1 VFCHGRPARNFLGN
15 YQKTAPLY
23 LATRNIILLAD
34 CIRSLAGDS
43 HKDGI
48 GMLALFHLSPVLLVT
63 AMLVVLR
70 RPPVHAAIAGTLLVL
85 LLWLAGAADAW
96 RPDSMVAAAKDTAV
110 LFASTAFVIVPG
122 LAFVIFIERM
132 GVNLALSQWVRS
144 LGLGRGDQVVFIV
157 LGLAPLLEAMT
168 GFGVSL
174 IATVPLLLSLFERRV
189 ALRIALTGMAIMPW
203 GTLGLASVIGASLA
217 HLDAPALASTSALT
231 SAPVFFGLSAMALY
245 LAGVRE
251 PREWRALGVFWLLF
265 VSVLYSASR
274 WMGPEVA
281 GVAAGLLT
289 SAAVLCVGLWRLRR
303 SDSTRGPV
311 QWPRQAWPYLL
322 LIVSI
327 LGLKMLWT
335 ITTWQD
341 SWVVQGTQ
349 VSWKPLASPGLA
361 LILVLIGLGFHTRT
375 RSRTGPDIRLPAALV
390 ARAKRPLLTIFFFLA
405 MSQMM
410 VKAGFLAGLMQ
421 LLEGL
426 SPTAAT
432 SLVALLGALSGYMT
446 GSNVGGNA
454 IFMPAIAMLPESSR
468 LLLAAVQN
476 SSAGHAALGSLSIV
490 MLILGLAKTQA
501 REEGELVRFGFGLV
515 CFNTVL
521 VAFGAGLLSG

>member
-1 VFCHGRPARNFLGN
+1 
-15 YQKTAPLY
+15 
-23 LATRNIILLAD
+23 
-34 CIRSLAGDS
+34 
-43 HKDGI
+43 
-48 GMLALFHLSPVLLVT
+48 MLALFHLSPVLLVT

-70 RPPVHAAIAGTLLVL
+70 RPPVHAAIAGTLLVVV
-85 LLWLAGAADAW
+85 LWLAGAADAW
-96 RPDSMVAAAKDTAV
+96 QPGSMLAAAQDTAV

-122 LAFVIFIERM
+122 LAFVIYIERL
-132 GVNLALSQWVRS
+132 GINLAVSQWVNS
-144 LGLGRGDQVVFIV
+144 LGLRRGDQVVFIV

-174 IATVPLLLSLFERRV
+174 IATVPLLLSLFERRA
-189 ALRIALTGMAIMPW
+189 ALRIALAGMAIMPW

-217 HLDAPALASTSALT
+217 HQDASALAATSALT
-231 SAPVFFGLSAMALY
+231 SAPVFLALGALSLF

-251 PREWRALGVFWLLF
+251 WREWRTLGACWLLF
-265 VSVLYSASR
+265 VAVLYSASR
-274 WMGPEVA
+274 WLGPEVA
-281 GVAAGLLT
+281 GVAAGLVT
-289 SAAVLCVGLWRLRR
+289 AAAVLSVGLWRLRL
-303 SDSTRGPV
+303 SERGAV
-311 QWPRQAWPYLL
+311 HWPRQAWPYLVL
-322 LIVSI
+322 VVCIVA
-327 LGLKMLWT
+327 LKLLWT
-335 ITTWQD
+335 FTAWQD
-341 SWVVQGTQ
+341 LWVVQGAQ

-361 LILVLIGLGFHTRT
+361 LLLLLAGLAFYTRD
-375 RSRTGPDIRLPAALV
+375 RTAPEVSVPAALA
-390 ARAKRPLLTIFFFLA
+390 ARARRPLLTILFFLA

-421 LLEGL
+421 LLAGL
-426 SPTAAT
+426 SPSVAT

-501 REEGELVRFGFGLV
+501 REESELVRFGFALV
-515 CFNTVL
+515 CLNTAL
-521 VAFGAGLLSG
+521 VAFGAVLLGGWTG

>member
-1 VFCHGRPARNFLGN
+1 MV
-15 YQKTAPLY
+15 
-23 LATRNIILLAD
+23 
-34 CIRSLAGDS
+34 
-43 HKDGI
+43 
-48 GMLALFHLSPVLLVT
+48 ALFHLSPVLLVT

-70 RPPVHAAIAGTLLVL
+70 RPPVHAAIAGTLLVM
-85 LLWLAGAADAW
+85 LLWFAGAADAW
-96 RPDSMVAAAKDTAV
+96 HPGSMLAAAQDTAV

-122 LAFVIFIERM
+122 LAFVIFIERL

-144 LGLGRGDQVVFIV
+144 LGLSRGDQLVFIV

-217 HLDAPALASTSALT
+217 HLDATALASTSALI
-231 SAPVFFGLSAMALY
+231 SAPVFLALSAMALY

-251 PREWRALGVFWLLF
+251 SREWRGLGVFWLLF
-265 VSVLYSASR
+265 VAVLYSASR
-274 WMGPEVA
+274 WLGPEMA
-281 GVAAGLLT
+281 GVAAGLVT
-289 SAAVLCVGLWRLRR
+289 AVAVLSVGQWRRR
-303 SDSTRGPV
+303 SERGSV
-311 QWPRQAWPYLL
+311 QWPRQAWPYLVL
-322 LIVSI
+322 NVCIVA
-327 LGLKMLWT
+327 LKTLWT
-335 ITTWQD
+335 ITAWPD
-341 SWVVQGTQ
+341 LWIVQGAQ
-349 VSWKPLASPGLA
+349 VSWKPLASPGVA
-361 LILVLIGLGFHTRT
+361 LILVLIGLGFHTR
-375 RSRTGPDIRLPAALV
+375 RPRHQAEPGISVPAALA

-421 LLEGL
+421 LLTGL
-426 SPTAAT
+426 SPSAAT
-432 SLVALLGALSGYMT
+432 SLVTLLGALSGYMT

-490 MLILGLAKTQA
+490 MLILGLAKTTA
-501 REEGELVRFGFGLV
+501 TEDSELVRFGFVLV
-515 CFNTVL
+515 CLNTVL
-521 VAFGAGLLSG
+521 VALGAVLLSAG

>member
-1 VFCHGRPARNFLGN
+1 MV
-15 YQKTAPLY
+15 
-23 LATRNIILLAD
+23 
-34 CIRSLAGDS
+34 
-43 HKDGI
+43 
-48 GMLALFHLSPVLLVT
+48 ALFHLSPVLLVT

-70 RPPVHAAIAGTLLVL
+70 RPPVHAAISGTLLVL
-85 LLWLAGAADAW
+85 VLWLAGVADAW
-96 RPDSMVAAAKDTAV
+96 HAGSMLAAAEDTAV

-122 LAFVIFIERM
+122 LAFVIFIERL

-189 ALRIALTGMAIMPW
+189 ALRIALAGMAIMPW

-217 HLDAPALASTSALT
+217 HLDAAALASTSALT
-231 SAPVFFGLSAMALY
+231 SAPVFFALSAMALY

-251 PREWRALGVFWLLF
+251 SREWRALGVFWLLF
-265 VSVLYSASR
+265 VGVLYGASR
-274 WMGPEVA
+274 WLGPEVA
-281 GVAAGLLT
+281 GVAAGLVT
-289 SAAVLCVGLWRLRR
+289 AVAVLSVGLWRLRR
-303 SDSTRGPV
+303 GDSAQSAV
-311 QWPRQAWPYLL
+311 QRPRQAWPYLL
-322 LIVSI
+322 LIAYIV
-327 LGLKMLWT
+327 GLKLLWT
-335 ITTWQD
+335 LTSWQD
-341 SWVVQGTQ
+341 LWVVQGAQ
-349 VSWKPLASPGLA
+349 VTWKPLASPGLA
-361 LILVLIGLGFHTRT
+361 LMLVLIGLGVHARRT
-375 RSRTGPDIRLPAALV
+375 QRRTASDASLSTALAARV
-390 ARAKRPLLTIFFFLA
+390 KRPLLTIFFFLA

-421 LLEGL
+421 LLAGL
-426 SPTAAT
+426 SPSAAT
-432 SLVALLGALSGYMT
+432 SLVALFGGLSGYMT

-501 REEGELVRFGFGLV
+501 AEEGELVRFGFGLV
-515 CFNTVL
+515 CLNTALVALGAGVL
-521 VAFGAGLLSG
+521 VVWLG

>member
-1 VFCHGRPARNFLGN
+1 
-15 YQKTAPLY
+15 
-23 LATRNIILLAD
+23 
-34 CIRSLAGDS
+34 
-43 HKDGI
+43 
-48 GMLALFHLSPVLLVT
+48 MLALFHLSPVLLVT

-70 RPPVHAAIAGTLLVL
+70 RPPVHAAIAGTLLVVV
-85 LLWLAGAADAW
+85 LWLAGAADAW
-96 RPDSMVAAAKDTAV
+96 QPGSMLAAAQDTAV

-122 LAFVIFIERM
+122 LAFVIYIERL
-132 GVNLALSQWVRS
+132 GINLAVSQWVNS
-144 LGLGRGDQVVFIV
+144 LGLRRGDQVVFIV

-174 IATVPLLLSLFERRV
+174 IATVPLLLSLFERRA
-189 ALRIALTGMAIMPW
+189 ALRIALAGMAIMPW

-217 HLDAPALASTSALT
+217 HLDASALAATSALT
-231 SAPVFFGLSAMALY
+231 SAPVFLALGALSLF

-251 PREWRALGVFWLLF
+251 WREWRTLGACWLLF
-265 VSVLYSASR
+265 VAVLYSASR
-274 WMGPEVA
+274 WLGPEVA
-281 GVAAGLLT
+281 GVAAGLVT
-289 SAAVLCVGLWRLRR
+289 AAAVLSVGLWRLRL
-303 SDSTRGPV
+303 SERGAV
-311 QWPRQAWPYLL
+311 HWPRQAWPYLVL
-322 LIVSI
+322 VVCIVA
-327 LGLKMLWT
+327 LKLLWT
-335 ITTWQD
+335 FTAWQD
-341 SWVVQGTQ
+341 LWVVQGAQ

-361 LILVLIGLGFHTRT
+361 LLLLLAGLAFYTRD
-375 RSRTGPDIRLPAALV
+375 RTAPEVSVPAALA
-390 ARAKRPLLTIFFFLA
+390 ARARRPLLTILFFLA

-421 LLEGL
+421 LLAGL
-426 SPTAAT
+426 SPSAAT

-501 REEGELVRFGFGLV
+501 REESELVRFGFALV
-515 CFNTVL
+515 CLNTAL
-521 VAFGAGLLSG
+521 VALAAVLLGGWTG

>member
-1 VFCHGRPARNFLGN
+1 
-15 YQKTAPLY
+15 
-23 LATRNIILLAD
+23 
-34 CIRSLAGDS
+34 
-43 HKDGI
+43 
-48 GMLALFHLSPVLLVT
+48 MLALFHLSPVLLVT

-70 RPPVHAAIAGTLLVL
+70 RPPVHAAIAGTLLVVV
-85 LLWLAGAADAW
+85 LWLAGAADAW
-96 RPDSMVAAAKDTAV
+96 HLGSLIAAAQDTAV

-122 LAFVIFIERM
+122 LAFVIFIERL
-132 GVNLALSQWVRS
+132 GVNQAFSQWVCS
-144 LGLGRGDQVVFIV
+144 LGLGRGDQLVFIV

-231 SAPVFFGLSAMALY
+231 SAPVFLALSAMALY

-251 PREWRALGVFWLLF
+251 SREWRSLGVFWLLF
-265 VSVLYSASR
+265 VGVLYSASR
-274 WMGPEVA
+274 WLGPEVA
-281 GVAAGLLT
+281 GVAAGLVT
-289 SAAVLCVGLWRLRR
+289 SVAVLSAGLRR
-303 SDSTRGPV
+303 RDGERVAV
-311 QWPRQAWPYLL
+311 QWPRQAWPYLA
-322 LIVSI
+322 LIVLI
-327 LGLKMLWT
+327 VALKTVWA
-335 ITTWQD
+335 ITAWQD
-341 SWVVQGTQ
+341 HWVVQGAQ
-349 VSWKPLASPGLA
+349 VSWKPLASPGVA
-361 LILVLIGLGFHTRT
+361 LILVLIGLWFHTRNVQ
-375 RSRTGPDIRLPAALV
+375 RQPGSDVSLPVALV

-421 LLEGL
+421 LLAGL

-432 SLVALLGALSGYMT
+432 SLVAMLGALSGYMT

-454 IFMPAIAMLPESSR
+454 IFMPAIALLPEGSR

-476 SSAGHAALGSLSIV
+476 SAAGHASLGSLSIV

-501 REEGELVRFGFGLV
+501 QEESDLVRFGFALV
-515 CFNTVL
+515 CLNTVL
-521 VAFGAGLLSG
+521 VALGAALLTGWFE

>member
-1 VFCHGRPARNFLGN
+1 
-15 YQKTAPLY
+15 
-23 LATRNIILLAD
+23 
-34 CIRSLAGDS
+34 
-43 HKDGI
+43 
-48 GMLALFHLSPVLLVT
+48 MLALFHLSPVLLVT

-70 RPPVHAAIAGTLLVL
+70 RPPVHAAIAGTLLVVV
-85 LLWLAGAADAW
+85 LWLAGAADAW
-96 RPDSMVAAAKDTAV
+96 HLGSLIAAAQDTAV

-122 LAFVIFIERM
+122 LAFVIFIERL
-132 GVNLALSQWVRS
+132 GVNQAFSQWVRS
-144 LGLGRGDQVVFIV
+144 LGLGRGDQLVFIV

-189 ALRIALTGMAIMPW
+189 ALRIALAGMAIMPW

-231 SAPVFFGLSAMALY
+231 SAPVFLALSAMALY

-251 PREWRALGVFWLLF
+251 SREWRSLGVFWLLF
-265 VSVLYSASR
+265 VGVLYSASR
-274 WMGPEVA
+274 WLGPEVA
-281 GVAAGLLT
+281 GVAAGLVTAVTVL
-289 SAAVLCVGLWRLRR
+289 SAGLRR
-303 SDSTRGPV
+303 RDGERGTL
-311 QWPRQAWPYLL
+311 QWPRQAWPYLA
-322 LIVSI
+322 LIVLIVALKI
-327 LGLKMLWT
+327 LWA
-335 ITTWQD
+335 ITAWQD
-341 SWVVQGTQ
+341 HWVVQGAQ
-349 VSWKPLASPGLA
+349 VSWKPLASPGVA
-361 LILVLIGLGFHTRT
+361 LILVLIGLWFHTRNVQ
-375 RSRTGPDIRLPAALV
+375 RQPGSDVSLPVALV

-421 LLEGL
+421 LLAGL

-432 SLVALLGALSGYMT
+432 SLVAMLGALSGYMT

-454 IFMPAIAMLPESSR
+454 IFMPAIALLPEGSR

-476 SSAGHAALGSLSIV
+476 SAAGHAALGSLSIV

-501 REEGELVRFGFGLV
+501 QEESDLVRFGFALV
-515 CFNTVL
+515 CLNTVL
-521 VAFGAGLLSG
+521 VALGAVLLTGWFE

>member
-1 VFCHGRPARNFLGN
+1 
-15 YQKTAPLY
+15 
-23 LATRNIILLAD
+23 
-34 CIRSLAGDS
+34 
-43 HKDGI
+43 
-48 GMLALFHLSPVLLVT
+48 MLALFHLSPVLLVT

-70 RPPVHAAIAGTLLVL
+70 RPPVHAAIAGTLLVVV
-85 LLWLAGAADAW
+85 LWLAGAADAW
-96 RPDSMVAAAKDTAV
+96 RPESMVAAAQDTAV

-122 LAFVIFIERM
+122 LVFVIFIERM

-217 HLDAPALASTSALT
+217 HVNAPALASTSALT

-251 PREWRALGVFWLLF
+251 SREWRALGVFWLLF
-265 VSVLYSASR
+265 VGVLYSASR
-274 WMGPEVA
+274 WWGPEVA

-289 SAAVLCVGLWRLRR
+289 SAAVLSVGLWRLRR
-303 SDSTRGPV
+303 SDTERSSV
-311 QWPRQAWPYLL
+311 HWPRQAWPYLM
-322 LIVSI
+322 LIVFI
-327 LGLKMLWT
+327 VALKMLWT
-335 ITTWQD
+335 ITAWQD
-341 SWVVQGTQ
+341 AWVVQGNQ
-349 VSWKPLASPGLA
+349 VTWKPLASPGVA
-361 LILVLIGLGFHTRT
+361 LILVLIGLGLYT
-375 RSRTGPDIRLPAALV
+375 RSTQRTGPGVSLPVALI
-390 ARAKRPLLTIFFFLA
+390 ARAKRPLLTILFFLA

-454 IFMPAIAMLPESSR
+454 IFMPAIAMLPDSSR

-501 REEGELVRFGFGLV
+501 REEAELVRFGFALV
-515 CFNTVL
+515 CLNTAL
-521 VAFGAGLLSG
+521 VALGAALLILAY

>member
-1 VFCHGRPARNFLGN
+1 
-15 YQKTAPLY
+15 
-23 LATRNIILLAD
+23 
-34 CIRSLAGDS
+34 
-43 HKDGI
+43 
-48 GMLALFHLSPVLLVT
+48 MLALFHLSPVLLVT

-70 RPPVHAAIAGTLLVL
+70 RPPVHAAMAGTLLVMV
-85 LLWLAGAADAW
+85 LWLAGAADAW
-96 RPDSMVAAAKDTAV
+96 RPDSVLAAARDTAV

-122 LAFVIFIERM
+122 LAFVIFIERL

-217 HLDAPALASTSALT
+217 HLDASALAATSALI
-231 SAPVFFGLSAMALY
+231 SAPVFFGLSALALY

-251 PREWRALGVFWLLF
+251 PREWRTLGVFWLLF
-265 VSVLYSASR
+265 VAVLYSASR
-274 WMGPEVA
+274 WFGPEVA
-281 GVAAGLLT
+281 GVAAGLVT
-289 SAAVLCVGLWRLRR
+289 AVAVLTCGLWRLRR
-303 SDSTRGPV
+303 SDGERGSV

-322 LIVSI
+322 LIAYIV
-327 LGLKMLWT
+327 GLKLLWSLT
-335 ITTWQD
+335 AWQD
-341 SWVVQGTQ
+341 SWIVQGSQ
-349 VSWKPLASPGLA
+349 VTWKPLASPGVA
-361 LILVLIGLGFHTRT
+361 LILVLIGLGFHTRSAQ
-375 RSRTGPDIRLPAALV
+375 RQTGLRAALA
-390 ARAKRPLLTIFFFLA
+390 ARVKRPLLTIFFFLA

-421 LLEGL
+421 LLAGL

-432 SLVALLGALSGYMT
+432 SLVAMLGALSGYMT

-476 SSAGHAALGSLSIV
+476 SAAGHAALGSLSIV

-501 REEGELVRFGFGLV
+501 REEGELVRFGFALV
-515 CFNTVL
+515 CLNTAL
-521 VAFGAGLLSG
+521 VALGAGLLSAWF

>member
-1 VFCHGRPARNFLGN
+1 
-15 YQKTAPLY
+15 
-23 LATRNIILLAD
+23 
-34 CIRSLAGDS
+34 
-43 HKDGI
+43 
-48 GMLALFHLSPVLLVT
+48 MLALFHLSPVLLVT

-70 RPPVHAAIAGTLLVL
+70 RPPVHAAIAGTLLVVV
-85 LLWLAGAADAW
+85 LWLAGAADAW
-96 RPDSMVAAAKDTAV
+96 QPGSMLAAAQDTAV

-122 LAFVIFIERM
+122 LAFVIYIERL
-132 GVNLALSQWVRS
+132 GINLAVSQWVNS
-144 LGLGRGDQVVFIV
+144 LGLRRGDQVVFIV

-174 IATVPLLLSLFERRV
+174 IATVPLLLSLFERRA
-189 ALRIALTGMAIMPW
+189 ALRIALAGMAIMPW

-217 HLDAPALASTSALT
+217 HQDASALAATSALT
-231 SAPVFFGLSAMALY
+231 SAPVFLALGALSLF

-251 PREWRALGVFWLLF
+251 WREWRTLGACWLLF
-265 VSVLYSASR
+265 VAVLYSASR
-274 WMGPEVA
+274 WLGPEVA
-281 GVAAGLLT
+281 GVAAGLVT
-289 SAAVLCVGLWRLRR
+289 AAAVLSVGLWRLRL
-303 SDSTRGPV
+303 SERGAV
-311 QWPRQAWPYLL
+311 HWPRQAWPYLV
-322 LIVSI
+322 LIVCI
-327 LGLKMLWT
+327 VALKLLWT
-335 ITTWQD
+335 FTAWQD
-341 SWVVQGTQ
+341 LWVVQGAQ

-361 LILVLIGLGFHTRT
+361 LLLLLAGLAFYTRD
-375 RSRTGPDIRLPAALV
+375 RTAPEVSVPAALA
-390 ARAKRPLLTIFFFLA
+390 ARARRPLLTILFFLA

-421 LLEGL
+421 LLAGL
-426 SPTAAT
+426 SPSAAT

-501 REEGELVRFGFGLV
+501 REESELVRFGFALV
-515 CFNTVL
+515 CLNTAL
-521 VAFGAGLLSG
+521 VALAAVLLGGWTG